1 MELYQVIGLAL
12 VSATLAILLRQYRP
26 EYGLM
31 LSLICSIVILTM
43 IIAAA
48 KEAMDSIAMLLER
61 ANISEEFSGVLFK
74 ALGIC
79 VVTQLA
85 GDTCRDAGEGAIAS
99 KVEMAGKLAVL
110 LVSLPLFLKLLEI
123 SATLMAI

>member
-1 MELYQVIGLAL
+1 MIGLAL